1 MVEEAII
8 LAGGFGTRLREVVS
22 DVPKPMAPVNDKPF
36 LDYLLKYLAHSGIK
50 KVVLSVGYLA
60 DKVKKYYGK
69 NFEGITISYSV
80 EKEPLG
86 TGGGIRLAMEQC
98 STKEVLV
105 LNGDSFF
112 DIDLNNLYTS
122 HTNNKSDF
130 SLAIRQVSNAS
141 RYGAVELSI
150 FQGGLKG
157 ISNASRISAFNE
169 KSNFEKAGLINAGV
183 YLLNRNLFLE
193 HTSSAQNF
201 SIEKDFFAAHL
212 KSLTMH
218 GFEMKG
224 YFIDIGIPE
233 DYKQA
238 QNDFKTFKY

>member
-1 MVEEAII
+1 MEEAII
-8 LAGGFGTRLREVVS
+8 LAGGFGTRLREVVA
-22 DVPKPMAPVNDKPF
+22 DVPKPMAPVNNKPF
-36 LDYLLKYLAHSGIK
+36 LDYLIKYLAHYGIK

-60 DKVKKYYGK
+60 EKVKKHYGN
-69 NFEGITISYSV
+69 NFEGVEIIYSL
-80 EKEPLG
+80 EKDPLG

-98 STKEVLV
+98 HTKEVLV

-112 DIDLNNLYTS
+112 DIDLHTFYNTHVNNHS
-122 HTNNKSDF
+122 HF
-130 SLAIRQVSNAS
+130 SLAIRKVDNAS
-141 RYGAVELSI
+141 RYGSIEFSI

-157 ISNASRISAFNE
+157 TSNASRISSFNE
-169 KSNFEKAGLINAGV
+169 KSSIEKAGLINAGI

-193 HTSSAQNF
+193 HTSSGQNF

-218 GFEMKG
+218 GFEMNG
-224 YFIDIGIPE
+224 YFIDIGVPE

-238 QNDFKTFKY
+238 QHDFKAFKY